1 MVQSSYLADCGRML
15 RGHIEVVR
23 LLEAK
28 LLTSSATVDYLRTTI
43 RFLKAVHVAFGV
55 LLRQLN

>member
-1 MVQSSYLADCGRML
+1 MAQNSYLADCSRML
-15 RGHIEVVR
+15 REHQELIR

-28 LLTSSATVDYLRTTI
+28 LLTSSATVDDLRVAI
-43 RFLKAVHVAFGV
+43 RLLKAEHVALGV

>member
-1 MVQSSYLADCGRML
+1 MAQSSYLADCDRML
-15 RGHIEVVR
+15 REHTEVIR

-28 LLTSSATVDYLRTTI
+28 LLTSSATTDDLRAAL
-43 RFLKAVHVAFGV
+43 RLLKAEHIALGV